1 MRKSYIAL
9 LLFSVPVTAHAQ
21 NAVDDFRRK
30 MVSDLAGY
38 DQGHIPSSMTNNQPP
53 PDNGGVYLKHVLN
66 VPTTPNAITQAPVVG
81 LTIGMPAVEAEKVLS
96 SYCNHP
102 PGIKYQTLSLSY
114 KGINVQTQPFV
125 SKLTCSSD
133 NDSLS
138 VEISPPVAGTTVT
151 KIDREV
157 SYPADKSPRFA
168 DFQADISKKYNI
180 HLPVA
185 MPNQP
190 AIVTQYI
197 LKDKTTSEKINGR
210 PVDATDTSDDF
221 SQTVQS
227 YLRITANII
236 PENPTSMSGFTI
248 SSANPGDATV
258 LSNEI
263 IKQLKASVDEKLSNS
278 NVKTVL

>member
-1 MRKSYIAL
+1 
-9 LLFSVPVTAHAQ
+9 
-21 NAVDDFRRK
+21 
-30 MVSDLAGY
+30 
-38 DQGHIPSSMTNNQPP
+38 
-53 PDNGGVYLKHVLN
+53 
-66 VPTTPNAITQAPVVG
+66 
-81 LTIGMPAVEAEKVLS
+81 MPAVEAEKILGR
-96 SYCNHP
+96 YCNHP
-102 PGIKYQTLSLSY
+102 AGIKYQTLGLSY
-114 KGINVQTQPFV
+114 KGIDVKTQPFV

-138 VEISPPVAGTTVT
+138 VDISPPVAGTTVT

-157 SYPADKSPRFA
+157 SYPADKSPHFA
-168 DFQADISKKYNI
+168 DFQAEILKKYNI

-190 AIVTQYI
+190 AIVAQYI

-210 PVDATDTSDDF
+210 PIDIDDTSDAF

-227 YLRITANII
+227 YLRITANVI
-236 PENPTSMSGFTI
+236 PENPTSMSEFTI

-258 LSNEI
+258 ISNEI
-263 IKQLKASVDEKLSNS
+263 IKQLKAFVDEKLSNS

>member
-1 MRKSYIAL
+1 MRKSSIAL
-9 LLFSVPVTAHAQ
+9 VLFSFPITAHAQ
-21 NAVDDFRRK
+21 NAVDDFRRN
-30 MVSDLAGY
+30 MMGNLAGY
-38 DQGHIPSSMTNNQPP
+38 DQGHIPSSKTDNQAP
-53 PDNGGVYLKHVLN
+53 PDNGGVYLKHALD
-66 VPTTPNAITQAPVVG
+66 VPTTPNAVTQAPVVG
-81 LTIGMPAVEAEKVLS
+81 LTIGMPAVEAEKILGR
-96 SYCNHP
+96 YCNHP
-102 PGIKYQTLSLSY
+102 AGIKYQTLGLSY
-114 KGINVQTQPFV
+114 KGIDVKTQPFV

-138 VEISPPVAGTTVT
+138 VDISPPVAGTTVT

-157 SYPADKSPRFA
+157 SYPADKSPHFA
-168 DFQADISKKYNI
+168 DFQAEILKKYNI

-190 AIVTQYI
+190 AIVAQYI

-210 PVDATDTSDDF
+210 PIDIDDTSDAF

-227 YLRITANII
+227 YLRITANVI
-236 PENPTSMSGFTI
+236 PENPTSMSEFTI

-258 LSNEI
+258 ISNEI
-263 IKQLKASVDEKLSNS
+263 IKQLKAFVDEKLSNS